1 MNKQW
6 KVGLVAT
13 AVLAVM
19 MLGALLHD
27 AKTLP
32 QHVAKLSEQNNVQE
46 IGLLLYGRNT
56 GYYMFPFEIASLL
69 LVGGGCR
76 RRGNGEAEGVRMLE
90 IGIVHYLV
98 VAAMLFLIGMVGVI
112 TRRNVMIIFMSIELM
127 LSSVN
132 LNLVAFS
139 RLYGLH
145 GQVFALFIAADA
157 AAEAAVG
164 LGILIAFFRNRA
176 TVNMDEVDLL
186 KW

>member
-1 MNKQW
+1 
-6 KVGLVAT
+6 
-13 AVLAVM
+13 
-19 MLGALLHD
+19 
-27 AKTLP
+27 
-32 QHVAKLSEQNNVQE
+32 
-46 IGLLLYGRNT
+46 
-56 GYYMFPFEIASLL
+56 
-69 LVGGGCR
+69 
-76 RRGNGEAEGVRMLE
+76 MLE

-98 VAAMLFLIGMVGVI
+98 VAGLLFLIGMVGVI
-112 TRRNVMIIFMSIELM
+112 TRRNVVIIFMSIELM

-132 LNLVAFS
+132 LNLIAFS

-145 GQVFALFIAADA
+145 GQVFSLFIAADA

>member
-1 MNKQW
+1 
-6 KVGLVAT
+6 
-13 AVLAVM
+13 
-19 MLGALLHD
+19 
-27 AKTLP
+27 
-32 QHVAKLSEQNNVQE
+32 
-46 IGLLLYGRNT
+46 
-56 GYYMFPFEIASLL
+56 
-69 LVGGGCR
+69 
-76 RRGNGEAEGVRMLE
+76 MLE
-90 IGIVHYLV
+90 IGIMHYLV
-98 VAAMLFLIGMVGVI
+98 VGGLLFLIGMVGVI
-112 TRRNVMIIFMSIELM
+112 TRRNVVIIFMSIELM

-145 GQVFALFIAADA
+145 GQVFSLFIAADA